1 MSKIDPEAGEK
12 WKEEPGSAIEKWKAK
27 NNLNDVGNRR
37 DGDGG
42 ARRDGNRRS
51 NERSRSDQQQGFPS
65 RINPFEINPGFNQDQ
80 FAGQRK
86 SKFDEQPFQGGGN
99 QAQNMTGNG
108 ILGNPGFSA
117 MNPGNMNFNP
127 GNMNMNMMPGNM
139 NPGNMN
145 MNQGNMPGNI
155 NPGQMN
161 MNPGNMINPGNM
173 NMNPG
178 NMNMNPGNMNMNQGN
193 MNMNQER
200 PGLGPMFTQSS
211 QSKLW

>member
-65 RINPFEINPGFNQDQ
+65 RINPFETNPGFNPDQ

-86 SKFDEQPFQGGGN
+86 SKFDETPFQGGGN
-99 QAQNMTGNG
+99 QAQNMAGNG
-108 ILGNPGFSA
+108 ILGNAGFSN

-127 GNMNMNMMPGNM
+127 GNMNMNMMPGNMNMNPGNMNM

-161 MNPGNMINPGNM
+161 MN
-173 NMNPG
+173 
-178 NMNMNPGNMNMNQGN
+178 MNQD
-193 MNMNQER
+193 R

>member
-65 RINPFEINPGFNQDQ
+65 RINPFETNPGFNPDQ

-86 SKFDEQPFQGGGN
+86 SKFDEPPFQGGGGGN
-99 QAQNMTGNG
+99 QGQNMAGNG
-108 ILGNPGFSA
+108 ILGNAGFSN

-127 GNMNMNMMPGNM
+127 GNMNMNMMPGNMNMNPGNMNMNPGNMNM

-161 MNPGNMINPGNM
+161 MNPGNM
-173 NMNPG
+173 
-178 NMNMNPGNMNMNQGN
+178 NMNQGN
-193 MNMNQER
+193 MNQDR